1 MLYTYKNR
9 IIDQLKEKQNSGIQF
24 IADFVWQHSRFIHV
38 HVCTYMLY
46 NLQVIFILTFASWS
60 SWENVWVI
68 QTSGLLFNKCYSLQK
83 MTKKHQF
90 MNKQNYNWKSNI
102 KTLKYNGLQHVN
114 VVIGPCCMVIRC
126 HSTGRQTQTFNIHDI
141 QLKTLGDCCRLT

>member
-1 MLYTYKNR
+1 MLQFAENDKETSVYEQAKL
-9 IIDQLKEKQNSGIQF
+9 QL
-24 IADFVWQHSRFIHV
+24 
-38 HVCTYMLY
+38 
-46 NLQVIFILTFASWS
+46 
-60 SWENVWVI
+60 
-68 QTSGLLFNKCYSLQK
+68 
-83 MTKKHQF
+83 
-90 MNKQNYNWKSNI
+90 KSNI